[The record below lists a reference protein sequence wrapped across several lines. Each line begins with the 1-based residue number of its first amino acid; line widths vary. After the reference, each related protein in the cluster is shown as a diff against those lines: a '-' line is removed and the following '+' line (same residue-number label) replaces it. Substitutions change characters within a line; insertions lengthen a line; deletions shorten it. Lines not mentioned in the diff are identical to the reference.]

1 MVFKASSCQNCD
13 VCKKEVCERDAYV
26 RIIDGK
32 LEVGTIDKKAIGAFD
47 GQIVNRIIRQQ
58 GMKRA
63 TKFIDDSTKLSIRAI
78 MFDGFSFGIDDEDLS
93 KTEYGQIDEV
103 LNTAALDVT
112 RRIKIYE
119 DGQSRTD
126 ARANG
131 RGNSR
136 DADHAGTGE
145 SP

>member
-13 VCKKEVCERDAYV
+13 VCKKETCERDAYV

-63 TKFIDDSTKLSIRAI
+63 AKFIDDLTKLSIRAI
-78 MFDGFSFGIDDEDLS
+78 MH
-93 KTEYGQIDEV
+93 
-103 LNTAALDVT
+103 
-112 RRIKIYE
+112 RRLLIRY
-119 DGQSRTD
+119 
-126 ARANG
+126 
-131 RGNSR
+131 
-136 DADHAGTGE
+136 
-145 SP
+145 